1 MGGGAGGN
9 HRLMPFYLFFF
20 IYLYF
25 WSQSFCRKTGLI
37 QYFQL
42 KDLDLYKWIVYFSW
56 TAFVLRHIIFFH
68 ISFEKCFWKSKP
80 NLHWKYCGHESQ
92 IYSLFLRMAYLEL
105 EDNEQSRECYRKA
118 LELDPNNQNYKNN
131 LEMVEQKLRE
141 QAIGVSSWSYLFIYL
156 YSL

>member
-1 MGGGAGGN
+1 
-9 HRLMPFYLFFF
+9 
-20 IYLYF
+20 
-25 WSQSFCRKTGLI
+25 
-37 QYFQL
+37 
-42 KDLDLYKWIVYFSW
+42 
-56 TAFVLRHIIFFH
+56 
-68 ISFEKCFWKSKP
+68 
-80 NLHWKYCGHESQ
+80 
-92 IYSLFLRMAYLEL
+92 MAYLEL